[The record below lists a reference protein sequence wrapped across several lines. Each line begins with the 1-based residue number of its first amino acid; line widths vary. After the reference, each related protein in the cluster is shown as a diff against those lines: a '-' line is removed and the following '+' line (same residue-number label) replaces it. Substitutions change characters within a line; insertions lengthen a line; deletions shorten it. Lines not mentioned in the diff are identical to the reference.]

1 MNQQQKAATNP
12 TKFRKQTLKQT
23 TFTKPHK
30 QPKSK
35 HPTSITNN
43 QNSQYT
49 WFTNYYKIK
58 LIDKKF

>member
-49 WFTNYYKIK
+49 
-58 LIDKKF
+58 